1 MGRRIITTQFE
12 AKSRAKIDG
21 YFDRLIKYIPSEIL
35 GAWIAI
41 KGVLTSANDVP
52 INLIWVVFIFLVF
65 VTPFWILKLTSESNK
80 PPAVTQIVV
89 STGAFVVWVFA
100 LGEPFSSLGFYRPV
114 YGSLLLILYNIIIPL
129 FNPSELNS

>member
-52 INLIWVVFIFLVF
+52 INLIWVVFI
-65 VTPFWILKLTSESNK
+65 
-80 PPAVTQIVV
+80 
-89 STGAFVVWVFA
+89 
-100 LGEPFSSLGFYRPV
+100 
-114 YGSLLLILYNIIIPL
+114 
-129 FNPSELNS
+129 

>member
-1 MGRRIITTQFE
+1 
-12 AKSRAKIDG
+12 DG